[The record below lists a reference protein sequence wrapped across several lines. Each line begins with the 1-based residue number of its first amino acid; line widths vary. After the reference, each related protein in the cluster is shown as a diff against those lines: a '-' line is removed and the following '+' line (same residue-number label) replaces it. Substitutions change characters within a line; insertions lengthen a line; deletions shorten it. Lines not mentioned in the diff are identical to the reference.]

1 MKSSSFLNDFSCFFD
16 ATIYTNRS
24 DSSKQRFKFKIRFA
38 HAKRKMTDPSSATG
52 CHQYQPPLQCIF
64 SQKKFKLPTHA
75 PPKSMH
81 GSLTIQKFR
90 HTPALLTYILTKMP
104 YHRHL
109 NRAVRITCGLWY
121 RWNELNH
128 ECGLHTEC
136 TQNFRSE
143 QTELITFFKIQ

>member
-1 MKSSSFLNDFSCFFD
+1 MEKEKGQTVSLFKGENNFHVIIVEYGAKSTVVSTF
-16 ATIYTNRS
+16 
-24 DSSKQRFKFKIRFA
+24 
-38 HAKRKMTDPSSATG
+38 
-52 CHQYQPPLQCIF
+52 PPPQCIF
-64 SQKKFKLPTHA
+64 RQKKIQITNTCS
-75 PPKSMH
+75 PKSMH

-143 QTELITFFKIQ
+143 QTELITF